1 MRANFSEAVGQ
12 QSGKIA
18 GNALR
23 PSENLRSEITQGHP
37 AGGLEDDAMGE
48 EELEGRVITG
58 QKAIYQPTK
67 EEWDKE
73 SVEIL
78 GTKFKIRTFVSDLIS
93 FFITVLITF
102 IFLQYFALPLIAG
115 SKFKQGAVAA

>member
-1 MRANFSEAVGQ
+1 MAD
-12 QSGKIA
+12 
-18 GNALR
+18 
-23 PSENLRSEITQGHP
+23 LRSELGHFVVDNAVTGLIAAVIIGNSGDSTIQSLIKNIVMP
-37 AGGLEDDAMGE
+37 AIQS
-48 EELEGRVITG
+48 VTG
-58 QKAIYQPTK
+58 YTK

-78 GTKFKIRTFVSDLIS
+78 GTKFKIRTFMSDLIS